1 MKKRLQCAVL
11 VLFVCLGASC
21 SKESITDTDIPVA
34 LNAVEV
40 EQELLGIVNA
50 HRSSLGVSPLQ
61 FSVVAYEYANL
72 HNDYMIVKGNLSHDN
87 FSARASNI
95 SAEVDAKQVAENVA
109 KDYPTAA
116 AAFEG
121 WMNSVNHRDTME
133 ADFTH
138 TAISV
143 KQDSN
148 GNYYYTQLFYK

>member
-1 MKKRLQCAVL
+1 MKIRLQFAVL

-21 SKESITDTDIPVA
+21 SKESITDTNNPVA

-50 HRSSLGVSPLQ
+50 HRNSLGVSPMQ

-72 HNDYMIVKGNLSHDN
+72 HNDYMIAKGNLSHDN
-87 FSARASNI
+87 FSARASSI
-95 SAEVDAKQVAENVA
+95 SAKVDAKQVAENVA
-109 KDYPTAA
+109 KDYPTASA
-116 AAFEG
+116 TFEG
-121 WMNSVNHRDTME
+121 WMNSPNHKETME

-143 KQDSN
+143 KQDSK
-148 GNYYYTQLFYK
+148 GNFYYTQLFYK

>member
-1 MKKRLQCAVL
+1 MKIRLRNAVL
-11 VLFVCLGASC
+11 VLFVCLGVSC

-50 HRSSLGVSPLQ
+50 HRNSLGVSPLQ

-72 HNDYMIVKGNLSHDN
+72 HNDYMIAKGNLSHDN
-87 FSARASNI
+87 FSARASSI
-95 SAEVDAKQVAENVA
+95 SAKADAKQVAENVA
-109 KDYPTAA
+109 KDYPTATA
-116 AAFEG
+116 TFEG
-121 WMNSVNHRDTME
+121 WMNSTNHKETME

-143 KQDSN
+143 KQDDN